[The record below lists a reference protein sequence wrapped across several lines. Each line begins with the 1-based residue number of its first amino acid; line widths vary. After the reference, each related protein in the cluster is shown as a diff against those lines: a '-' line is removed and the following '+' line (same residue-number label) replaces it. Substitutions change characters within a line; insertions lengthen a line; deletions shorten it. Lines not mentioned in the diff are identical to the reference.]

1 VKVLVTGAGG
11 DLGGLVA
18 GQLAAAG
25 HSVRAHD
32 RKPVRT
38 SGGDAITGDL
48 GDLAHVQAVVA
59 GVDAVVHCA
68 AIPSPVDYPD
78 AEIFHNNVQCSYNV
92 LDTAGRA
99 GVSRIV
105 NVSSASA
112 IGLAWSQ
119 LGLSPRSVPVTEE
132 HPYVGEDVYG
142 LSKQIGEVVA
152 GAASR
157 RWQATVV
164 SLRFPF
170 IGTGSRLAT
179 HLRRIHDDPG
189 VDRGGLWTWLDMR
202 DAVRA
207 IEAALTV
214 PLEGHHVLNVAA
226 PDTTALVPTLDLL
239 RRYHPAVRIER
250 ELGEFES
257 VYSSAR
263 SREVL
268 GFEPVYGWRG
278 VVL

>member
-11 DLGGLVA
+11 ALGGLVA
-18 GQLAAAG
+18 EQLASRG
-25 HSVRAHD
+25 WSVRAHD
-32 RKPVRT
+32 RIAAGTPA
-38 SGGDAITGDL
+38 GEPITGDL
-48 GDLAHVQAVVA
+48 GDLAHVQGLVA

-68 AIPSPVDYPD
+68 AIPSPLDYPD
-78 AEIFHNNVQCSYNV
+78 DEIFRNNVQSTYNV
-92 LDTAGRA
+92 LDAAGRA
-99 GVSRIV
+99 GVARIV

-112 IGLAWSQ
+112 IGMAWSH
-119 LGLSPRSVPVTEE
+119 LGASPVEVPVTEE

-142 LSKQIGEVVA
+142 LSKQVGETVA
-152 GAASR
+152 AATSR
-157 RWQATVV
+157 RWRTVIV

-170 IGTGSRLAT
+170 IGTGSRLVT
-179 HLRRIHDDPG
+179 HLTRIHEDPG
-189 VDRGGLWTWLDMR
+189 VDSGGLWTWLDMR

-226 PDTTALVPTLDLL
+226 PDTTALVPTRELL
-239 RRYHPAVRIER
+239 RRYHPDTRVDPA
-250 ELGEFES
+250 LGEFES

-263 SREVL
+263 SRAVL
-268 GFEPVYGWRG
+268 GFEPMYGWRG